1 MAKFSFKLAS
11 ILNIKEKME
20 DLKKNEFGKAVMALE
35 AEKARLVVLQDT
47 KILCIQSF
55 RDSLKTGVK
64 PDDLQQHNVYID
76 RLKEL
81 IKQQKIVILRAE
93 EFVEQKR
100 LELVEAMRERKT
112 MDTLKDNAYE
122 EFLAEEKQAEQK
134 IIDEIVSYKTATI
147 GASIARPQSKR

>member
-1 MAKFSFKLAS
+1 MAKFNFKLAS
-11 ILNIKEKME
+11 ILNIREKME

-47 KILCIQSF
+47 KALCIQSF
-55 RDSLKTGVK
+55 RDSLATGVK

-76 RLKEL
+76 RLKVL
-81 IKQQKIVILRAE
+81 IKQQKMAIIRAE

-112 MDTLKDNAYE
+112 MDTLKDHAYE
-122 EFLAEEKQAEQK
+122 EYLIEEKQTEQK
-134 IIDEIVSYKTATI
+134 VIDEIVSYKTATV
-147 GASIARPQSKR
+147 GASIARP